1 MIHGVQLVRE
11 EESSLGSPRMMEEAM
26 EAPKDNG
33 EKQEPGLQVQRRR
46 KLGGQLGRHASD
58 P

>member
-1 MIHGVQLVRE
+1 MQLVRE